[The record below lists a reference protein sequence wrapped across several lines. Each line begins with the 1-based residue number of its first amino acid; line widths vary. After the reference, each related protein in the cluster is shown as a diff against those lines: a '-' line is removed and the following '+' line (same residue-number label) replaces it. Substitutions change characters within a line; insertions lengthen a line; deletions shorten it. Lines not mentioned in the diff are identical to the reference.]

1 MTTKA
6 RKAADRD
13 VGFDKYDLNFLV
25 DQYEIMQRVYGTDS
39 LENLGQERQ
48 EKVY

>member
-1 MTTKA
+1 MANKV
-6 RKAADRD
+6 RKVADRD
-13 VGFDKYDLNFLV
+13 GFDKYDLNFLV
-25 DQYEIMQRVYGTDS
+25 DQYEIMQRVYGADS